1 MGVYIDKKLLIT
13 TVLRALHFDLPKGA
27 DNNLKHEIDFIKK
40 SNQFLSEPTTKNKIS
55 HLLSK
60 YKHGD
65 NHKYRKQE
73 SK

>member
-27 DNNLKHEIDFIKK
+27 DNNLKHEIDLIKK

-55 HLLSK
+55 
-60 YKHGD
+60 
-65 NHKYRKQE
+65 
-73 SK
+73 